1 MQKAIIYCRVSSE
14 RQKNEGHGLESQEH
28 RCREY
33 ASQKNYLVEHV
44 FRDSFT
50 GGGDFARRPAMS
62 EMVEYLDSKPYNSY
76 IVIFDDIKRLARDT
90 EQHLKLRQL
99 FQRRGVKVEC
109 PNFVFDDSPEG
120 KYVETIMAATAEL
133 ERQQNRRQVLQKMKA
148 RLEAGYWCFPDLP
161 IGYEFK
167 KDPVHG
173 KIPVSNEKAEIIKEA
188 LEGYASGR
196 FQDKVDV
203 QRFLQSKDIKDGKP
217 VYPEFVSRFLQKI
230 FYAGYIEYP
239 EWEVPRL
246 KAHHTGIISLETFE
260 NIQSKLNG
268 KKTTHVKKIL
278 NPDFPLRTF
287 VLCSCCYKPLTG
299 SWSKGRNGK
308 FAYYRCKE
316 KACIEEGKSIRKVDI
331 EERFEYILSQIKPND
346 NILTL
351 AKAILFDVWKKRLE
365 SMEGQKNRIKTDIK
379 RLETER
385 EVFLQR
391 VTRSSDERLILV
403 YESKIAE
410 FSDNIEKLNN
420 LLFSI
425 QKNSP
430 NIETALDIVFDFLKN
445 PLSEW
450 KKGDMRTKKLILQ
463 LIFEGPIVYS
473 RKNGFETVNLSL
485 PLRLFTLSEVQN
497 SRVVDIVSENWNLLH
512 SWVLEASSA
521 ILERISLQKA

>member
-230 FYAGYIEYP
+230 F
-239 EWEVPRL
+239 
-246 KAHHTGIISLETFE
+246 
-260 NIQSKLNG
+260 
-268 KKTTHVKKIL
+268 
-278 NPDFPLRTF
+278 
-287 VLCSCCYKPLTG
+287 
-299 SWSKGRNGK
+299 
-308 FAYYRCKE
+308 
-316 KACIEEGKSIRKVDI
+316 
-331 EERFEYILSQIKPND
+331 
-346 NILTL
+346 
-351 AKAILFDVWKKRLE
+351 
-365 SMEGQKNRIKTDIK
+365 
-379 RLETER
+379 
-385 EVFLQR
+385 
-391 VTRSSDERLILV
+391 
-403 YESKIAE
+403 
-410 FSDNIEKLNN
+410 
-420 LLFSI
+420 
-425 QKNSP
+425 
-430 NIETALDIVFDFLKN
+430 
-445 PLSEW
+445 
-450 KKGDMRTKKLILQ
+450 
-463 LIFEGPIVYS
+463 
-473 RKNGFETVNLSL
+473 
-485 PLRLFTLSEVQN
+485 
-497 SRVVDIVSENWNLLH
+497 
-512 SWVLEASSA
+512 
-521 ILERISLQKA
+521 